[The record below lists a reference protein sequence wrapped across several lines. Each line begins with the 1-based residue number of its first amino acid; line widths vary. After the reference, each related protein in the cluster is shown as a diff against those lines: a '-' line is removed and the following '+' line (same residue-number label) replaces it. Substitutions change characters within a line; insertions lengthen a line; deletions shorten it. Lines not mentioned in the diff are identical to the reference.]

1 MTTWTIHTY
10 GTGDYLR
17 FVFNG
22 VAAIMGE
29 DNYFVLLKTSAI
41 VGLLSILITSA
52 FKQGR
57 SNYTSVLMVMAFY
70 MAVVIPKVNIEIKDE
85 IVPGNSAI
93 VSNIPIGLGVPAAA
107 FSKLGF
113 WLTKGFET
121 VFSLPHQIKYSGNG
135 LLFAQKLVEE
145 STRFVITDPRLSSNF
160 SEFWKGCV
168 YYDLF
173 LGLYTWSEILKSDDL
188 SSFISQKTSQTRGFT
203 YENPD
208 GSRSIVTCRVAYND
222 LLMKD
227 LENEIKMAQR
237 IHGMRIVPNKKT
249 VNDTIAEFSTS
260 MPIAYQYLTGISKSN
275 SQIMSQ
281 NILANSFRRGFM
293 NFASNVD
300 ASAAA
305 EDFAL
310 AKAEASRKTTFN
322 TLGKIAKK
330 HLPELQGIFEAF
342 IYSIFIIVVMLAM
355 LPVTTKVFSY
365 YVYALMWINLWPPLY
380 AILNF
385 CINYFSQKASTA
397 AIAQS
402 GQAFS
407 TGISLMTSTGLGNV
421 LSDYAAV
428 AGYLS
433 LSIPMISYMILTKSG
448 GMMAS
453 MASRLMEGYDGPVS
467 KAAEDSTSGNIQL
480 GQMSYD
486 NQTAFQAN
494 EAPSHNSGYT
504 KNTSHDGITSTSTT
518 NGDYLNTPLS
528 NTAIDINF
536 DQLTSSAANESFN
549 RSKQYYESSNA
560 EFHKSL
566 SNINAQIE
574 SNVTAA
580 NESLASGDTYS
591 DNFSKATS
599 NAYSESHRSLADF
612 AEKNGYNAN
621 DMISLAGK
629 VSGSFGAGVP
639 LTQIKAQIS
648 AEAGKSWNWVED
660 HHLHKLESFM
670 ASDDYISAL
679 KQDAIASHNLAAK
692 HDKSFTESRSNNFN
706 DQINN
711 LDSAAD
717 RRSAAYQDLQTYS
730 NVLSNLNSTQSAI
743 KAKGVDGLFNWMG
756 QNGYSNSDI
765 KNLVTNFNSGKSGAK
780 NEMFRIAKEYIST
793 TGFDQHNLNM
803 SNGLEDVNRISRDNF
818 SKLNKSINGDRVS
831 NNTDFESIK
840 NNVEKKL
847 DSLDN
852 FDHKIDQKL
861 FTKHQSILN
870 KGNNIKDNVSDK
882 L

>member
-29 DNYFVLLKTSAI
+29 DNYFVLLKSSAI

-70 MAVVIPKVNIEIKDE
+70 MALVIPKVNIEIKDE

-93 VSNIPIGLGVPAAA
+93 VSNIPLGLGIPAAA

-145 STRFVITDPRLSSNF
+145 STRFVITDPRISSNF

-173 LGLYTWSEILKSDDL
+173 LGLYTWSDILKSGDL
-188 SSFISQKTSQTRGFT
+188 STFIAQKTSQTRGFT
-203 YENPD
+203 YEGQD
-208 GSRSIVTCRVAYND
+208 GSRSIVTCRVGYND

-227 LENEIKMAQR
+227 LDNEIKMAQR

-293 NFASNVD
+293 NFASNID

-310 AKAEASRKTTFN
+310 AKAEASRKTTFS

-342 IYSIFIIVVMLAM
+342 IYSIFIIVVILAM
-355 LPVTTKVFSY
+355 LPNTMTVFKY
-365 YVYALMWINLWPPLY
+365 YAFALLWINLWPPLY

-385 CINYFSQKASTA
+385 CMNYFSQKASTA
-397 AIAQS
+397 AVAQS

-407 TGISLMTSTGLGNV
+407 TGISLMTSTGLGQV

-433 LSIPMISYMILTKSG
+433 LSIPMISYMMLSRSG

-467 KAAEDSTSGNIQL
+467 KAAEDSTSGNVQL
-480 GQMSYD
+480 GQMSYE
-486 NQTAFQAN
+486 NQTAFQSN
-494 EAPSHNSGYT
+494 EAPSYSSGYT
-504 KNTSHDGITSTSTT
+504 KNTSQDGITSTSTT
-518 NGDYLNTPLS
+518 NGDYINTPLS
-528 NTAIDINF
+528 NTPIDINF

-549 RSKQYYESSNA
+549 RSKQYYESSNTELHRNLNNLNSQIA
-560 EFHKSL
+560 SNITSANDSL
-566 SNINAQIE
+566 S
-574 SNVTAA
+574 S
-580 NESLASGDTYS
+580 SDTHGN
-591 DNFSKATS
+591 NFSKSTS
-599 NAYSESHRSLADF
+599 DGYTHSHRSIQDF
-612 AEKNGYNAN
+612 AERNGYNAN
-621 DMISLAGK
+621 DMISLATK
-629 VSGSFGAGVP
+629 ASASFGAGVP
-639 LTQIKAQIS
+639 LTQIKAQLS
-648 AEAGKSWNWVED
+648 AEAGKTWNWVED

-679 KQDAIASHNLAAK
+679 KQDAVASHNLAAK
-692 HDKSFTESRSNNFN
+692 HDKSFSESNTENFN
-706 DQINN
+706 EQISN
-711 LDSAAD
+711 LNSAAE
-717 RRSAAYQDLQTYS
+717 RRSSAYQDLQAHN

-743 KAKGVDGLFNWMG
+743 KARGVDGLFNWMG
-756 QNGYSNSDI
+756 QSGYSNSDI
-765 KNLVTNFNSGKSGAK
+765 KNLVTNFNSGKAGAK
-780 NEMFRIAKEYIST
+780 AEMFRIAKEYIST
-793 TGFDQHNLNM
+793 TGFDSYKFTMDKGH
-803 SNGLEDVNRISRDNF
+803 EDIERISRENF
-818 SKLNKSINGDRVS
+818 SKINKNIDSSKVINK
-831 NNTDFESIK
+831 TDYESIK
-840 NNVEKKL
+840 KNVKKKL
-847 DSLDN
+847 DSFDN
-852 FDHKIDQKL
+852 FNHKIDQKL
-861 FTKHQSILN
+861 STNHQSILD
-870 KGNNIKDNVSDK
+870 KGNNIKENVSDK

>member
-93 VSNIPIGLGVPAAA
+93 VSNIPVGLGVPAAA

-173 LGLYTWSEILKSDDL
+173 LGLYTWTEILKSDDL

-203 YENPD
+203 YENHD

-342 IYSIFIIVVMLAM
+342 IYSIFTIVVMLAM

-365 YVYALMWINLWPPLY
+365 YTFALMWINLWPPLY
-380 AILNF
+380 AIINF

-397 AIAQS
+397 VVAQS

-428 AGYLS
+428 AGYFS
-433 LSIPMISYMILTKSG
+433 LSIPMISFMILNKSG

-494 EAPSHNSGYT
+494 EAPSYNSGYT
-504 KNTSHDGITSTSTT
+504 KNTDHDGFSTTSTS
-518 NGDYLNTPLS
+518 NGEYINAPMSSTPANVSWSEMTS
-528 NTAIDINF
+528 NTLSKQQSEAE
-536 DQLTSSAANESFN
+536 QLAATSSSDTLNSLGIAQNEINSKINSLNEN
-549 RSKQYYESSNA
+549 RSNSNSWS
-560 EFHKSL
+560 ENDSKSL
-566 SNINAQIE
+566 SEI
-574 SNVTAA
+574 T
-580 NESLASGDTYS
+580 NESERIVNDVSKRIGHTYS
-591 DNFSKATS
+591 DVDNLMG
-599 NAYSESHRSLADF
+599 E
-612 AEKNGYNAN
+612 
-621 DMISLAGK
+621 ISGMAS
-629 VSGSFGAGVP
+629 VSGGLKVP
-639 LTQIKAQIS
+639 LTNTGAELRAQLSARYNKSYNWIS
-648 AEAGKSWNWVED
+648 DENLNKVHNAMTSSE
-660 HHLHKLESFM
+660 
-670 ASDDYISAL
+670 YISAMR
-679 KQDAIASHNLAAK
+679 DEANTINNLMAK
-692 HDKSFTESRSNNFN
+692 YDKSFLESESKNLNNTVNNLESASMRKSEAFSKLSNISNITSNIKSFQSAISIKGDDGFMSWLSDKGFSNN
-706 DQINN
+706 DIKT
-711 LDSAAD
+711 L
-717 RRSAAYQDLQTYS
+717 YS
-730 NVLSNLNSTQSAI
+730 NVN
-743 KAKGVDGLFNWMG
+743 KGN
-756 QNGYSNSDI
+756 I
-765 KNLVTNFNSGKSGAK
+765 GAK
-780 NEMFRIAKEYIST
+780 NEHSMIKQEYIKSYT
-793 TGFDQHNLNM
+793 
-803 SNGLEDVNRISRDNF
+803 DNF
-818 SKLNKSINGDRVS
+818 NS
-831 NNTDFESIK
+831 NDF
-840 NNVEKKL
+840 
-847 DSLDN
+847 
-852 FDHKIDQKL
+852 KILKM
-861 FTKHQSILN
+861 ILKRTMN
-870 KGNNIKDNVSDK
+870 QIETT
-882 L
+882 